1 MKHEKTPEVV
11 LFAMLLGAAGCVSS
25 DLASEPRDPAN
36 PAASSAL
43 PPARSPALTS
53 GFDPFQAYGKKA
65 DSSGE
70 HEHATNDAAHAAH
83 AQPERGDVG
92 TSAEP
97 KGNVIYVCPMHPEVQ
112 RTEPGRCPKCG
123 MPLEVRKAGPK

>member
-1 MKHEKTPEVV
+1 MKHEEVV
-11 LFAMLLGAAGCVSS
+11 LFAILLGTTGCVSS

-36 PAASSAL
+36 PAASSAPPL
-43 PPARSPALTS
+43 PRSPALTS
-53 GFDPFQAYGKKA
+53 DFDPFQAYGNA
-65 DSSGE
+65 TDSNE
-70 HEHATNDAAHAAH
+70 HEHATSEAAHAGH
-83 AQPERGDVG
+83 AQTARGDAG

-123 MPLEVRKAGPK
+123 MPLEPRKAGPK